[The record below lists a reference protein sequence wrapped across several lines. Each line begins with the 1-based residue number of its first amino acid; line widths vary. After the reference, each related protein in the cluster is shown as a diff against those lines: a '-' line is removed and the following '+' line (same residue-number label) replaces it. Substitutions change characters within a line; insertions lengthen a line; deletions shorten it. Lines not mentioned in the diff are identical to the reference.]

1 LNIPFSI
8 WFAPPFR
15 PRKKKKTVLGDVGR
29 YVVKKVTPVTG
40 FPHKQ
45 MLLFARA
52 RKRRR
57 LNTPLNCFP

>member
-8 WFAPPFR
+8 WFAPSFR

-52 RKRRR
+52 RKRDD
-57 LNTPLNCFP
+57 